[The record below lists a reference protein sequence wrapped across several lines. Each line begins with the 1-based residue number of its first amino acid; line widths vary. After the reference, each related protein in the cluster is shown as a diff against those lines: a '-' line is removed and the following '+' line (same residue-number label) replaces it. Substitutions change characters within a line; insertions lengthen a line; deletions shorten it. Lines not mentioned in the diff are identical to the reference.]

1 MTITN
6 DSDSS
11 RWKRLERQPGPDLRL
26 FKAFEDLYL
35 NPRNQVTES
44 MIVLSGQDAVNVI
57 PLTTTGEIVFV
68 RQFRFGIETET
79 LELPG
84 GLMDAGENPEQ
95 AAQRELREETG
106 YGSYDWLFLNSVGNN
121 PVFMDSWIHHFVA
134 RDAQL
139 HYTPQLDPGEDISLE
154 FLPVADVKR
163 KLADG
168 FFVHPHTISAL
179 CTYFL
184 RLSPP

>member
-68 RQFRFGIETET
+68 RQFRFGIQTET

-106 YGSYDWLFLNSVGNN
+106 YGSSDWLFLNSVGNN

-134 RDAQL
+134 GGAQL
-139 HYTPQLDPGEDISLE
+139 HYAPQLDPGEDISLE

-163 KLADG
+163 RLADG

-179 CTYFL
+179 CSYFL
-184 RLSPP
+184 RLSSL